1 MITLFN
7 LALFSQTPPT
17 ERAIA
22 MFCRYCG
29 HEISVDSRFCSEC
42 GRSTTSTE
50 GNVGVSIIGNQNAPI
65 ITVGDRN
72 VINQGGAPD
81 RGAEYEVSCQK
92 KIPLKKW
99 ALALTSLLS
108 AAASL
113 ATIAPALKAAI
124 LTAFS
129 LIQGKTAAN
138 QEDTFPY
145 QHVNYVSLSFFL
157 LWISLATLSIRL
169 FLLVKSRTM
178 LFSRFSSLPA
188 ITGWGGQINLVK
200 FKGDCP
206 TCQGKLRFYSKPIEW
221 TISPQSGR
229 RSVTKRALAAE
240 CTRNSDHW
248 WTIDPTDSSPEH

>member
-1 MITLFN
+1 
-7 LALFSQTPPT
+7 
-17 ERAIA
+17 

-42 GRSTTSTE
+42 GHPAASTE
-50 GNVGVSIIGNQNAPI
+50 GNVGVSILGNQNAPI

-72 VINQGGAPD
+72 VINQGDTPD
-81 RGAEYEVSCQK
+81 RGAEYAVSCQK
-92 KIPLKKW
+92 KTPVKKW
-99 ALALTSLLS
+99 MLALTSLLS

-113 ATIAPALKAAI
+113 ATIAPTLKAAT
-124 LTAFS
+124 LTTFS
-129 LIQGKTAAN
+129 LIQGKTTAN
-138 QEDTFPY
+138 HEATFPF
-145 QHVNYVSLSFFL
+145 QHFNYVSLLFFL
-157 LWISLATLSIRL
+157 FWIMLATLSIRL

-206 TCQGKLRFYSKPIEW
+206 TCEGKLRFYSKPIEW

-229 RSVTKRALAAE
+229 RSITKRALAAE

-248 WTIDPTDSSPEH
+248 WTIDPTDNSPEN